1 MKKNIAG
8 TEERVSASSKFW
20 LCSADCLC
28 TTINSLLT
36 GGGMTYFFTKFLGL
50 SEGRASTVWMIFA
63 IWNALNDPLF
73 GYISDHT
80 KSKLGRRI
88 PYIRY
93 GAFFY
98 SLIFVLTWIRWPLG
112 TSQTALFIQMLSTLF
127 LFDTLYTAIA
137 TSLYVMP
144 YTMAV
149 SNKARSGIFLWKIF
163 FTLIA
168 MAVPLVVF
176 PLIKPEVGSDPTKF
190 QLIMTGIG
198 VLAFVIIF
206 ASTFFYKEK
215 VTTESDRNENIFK
228 AVIDCFRNRSF
239 VVFEV
244 LSFTVVFIQ
253 TILMQGVI
261 YYFDEF
267 DLPMPIA
274 YGALGLG
281 AVLGHCWPVWNG
293 FRGGKGVAVAG
304 AASILFSPPVGIAS
318 YLLGAAAVL
327 AMGYLAV
334 GSAVIAVSLPLLTA
348 LFGLGREAAA
358 AAGVIGG
365 VMLVRHSGN
374 FARMRAGTEGRA
386 SVASRLKAY
395 LKRKSFH

>member
-1 MKKNIAG
+1 MKNKNTAG

-98 SLIFVLTWIRWPLG
+98 SLIFVLTWVRWPLG
-112 TSQTALFIQMLSTLF
+112 SSQTALFIQMLATLF

-137 TSLYVMP
+137 TSIYVMP

-190 QLIMTGIG
+190 QLIMAGIG
-198 VLAFVIIF
+198 ILAFVIIF
-206 ASTFFYKEK
+206 TSTFFYKEK
-215 VTTESDRNENIFK
+215 VTTESDKNENIFK
-228 AVIDCFRNRSF
+228 AVIDCFKNRSF

-281 AVLGHCWPVWNG
+281 AVLGVILWANKVRTWGVKKMRIHHVRDIRLRLCGDGDIRQDKRHCHP
-293 FRGGKGVAVAG
+293 R
-304 AASILFSPPVGIAS
+304 ILHRRHGIC
-318 YLLGAAAVL
+318 GRNVPC
-327 AMGYLAV
+327 
-334 GSAVIAVSLPLLTA
+334 SADE
-348 LFGLGREAAA
+348 R
-358 AAGVIGG
+358 
-365 VMLVRHSGN
+365 RCY
-374 FARMRAGTEGRA
+374 
-386 SVASRLKAY
+386 RL
-395 LKRKSFH
+395 R